1 MTMIRRRQLLAF
13 ASTMAV
19 AGPALAQSFP
29 ERPVRVVVP
38 FGPGGGT
45 DNLVRILE
53 PHLRAALDQP
63 VVIENRAGAGG
74 TIGADLVARAPA
86 DGYSVVV
93 VDSSFAI
100 NPSLFPQ
107 LPYDSARDFT
117 PVSLLATGPVI
128 LLAHPGAPMR
138 TLQELVTQAKAQPG
152 RFSYASGGNGAS
164 THLAGEL
171 LKLVAGIDLVHVP
184 YRGTGP
190 ATTDVVAGHV
200 PLMFNGISAAR
211 PHVDSGRLRA
221 LAVTGDRR
229 AAALPDVPTFA
240 EAGLPDVTA
249 STYRAAVRGLPYRGD
264 ASGCAGAAAQ
274 PGFRPDRRIGRS
286 LCHEPADRDREMG
299 RGGAARQR
307 QARLSHALRHRR
319 GAGVGARG
327 TARLPHHPLHAVPG
341 RWRDRRGGAA
351 T

>member
-1 MTMIRRRQLLAF
+1 
-13 ASTMAV
+13 MAV
-19 AGPALAQSFP
+19 ASPASAQSFP
-29 ERPVRVVVP
+29 ERSVRVVVP

-53 PHLRAALDQP
+53 PHLRAALGQP

-107 LPYDSARDFT
+107 LPYDSAKDFA

-138 TLQELVTQAKAQPG
+138 TLQDLVTQAKAQPG

-184 YRGTGP
+184 YRGTG
-190 ATTDVVAGHV
+190 
-200 PLMFNGISAAR
+200 ISAAR

-249 STYRAAVRGLPYRGD
+249 STYWGALAPAGVPAPIVARLSEAFRAAVTH
-264 ASGCAGAAAQ
+264 
-274 PGFRPDRRIGRS
+274 PDVQERLRS
-286 LCHEPADRDREMG
+286 LGFDPI
-299 RGGAARQR
+299 GGSAEAY
-307 QARLSHALRHRR
+307 ATNLRTETAKWAEVVRR
-319 GAGVGARG
+319 ASVK
-327 TARLPHHPLHAVPG
+327 L
-341 RWRDRRGGAA
+341 D
-351 T
+351 

>member
-1 MTMIRRRQLLAF
+1 MTTIHRRHLLTAATAMGF
-13 ASTMAV
+13 AGSAV
-19 AGPALAQSFP
+19 AQGFP
-29 ERPVRVVVP
+29 ERPVRIVVP

-53 PHLRAALDQP
+53 PHLRTALGQP
-63 VVIENRAGAGG
+63 VVIENRGGAGG
-74 TIGADLVARAPA
+74 TIGSDIVARSPA
-86 DGYSVVV
+86 DGYTVVV

-107 LPYDSARDFT
+107 LPYDSERDFG

-128 LLAHPGAPMR
+128 LLTHPGSPAR

-240 EAGLPDVTA
+240 EAGLPGVTA
-249 STYRAAVRGLPYRGD
+249 STYWGVLAPRGVPAPIVTRLSEAFRVAVRHPDVQERLQGLGFEAIGGSAADYAANLRSETTKWAD
-264 ASGCAGAAAQ
+264 VVRRASVKL
-274 PGFRPDRRIGRS
+274 D
-286 LCHEPADRDREMG
+286 
-299 RGGAARQR
+299 
-307 QARLSHALRHRR
+307 
-319 GAGVGARG
+319 
-327 TARLPHHPLHAVPG
+327 
-341 RWRDRRGGAA
+341 
-351 T
+351 

>member
-1 MTMIRRRQLLAF
+1 MPVIHRRHLLAA
-13 ASTMAV
+13 ASAMAL
-19 AGPALAQSFP
+19 ASPAVAQSFP

-45 DNLVRILE
+45 DNLVRMLE
-53 PHLRAALDQP
+53 PHLRAALGQP

-74 TIGADLVARAPA
+74 TIGVDIIARAPA

-107 LPYDSARDFT
+107 LPYDSAKDFT
-117 PVSLLATGPVI
+117 PISLLATGPVI
-128 LLAHPGAPMR
+128 LLAHPSSPAR
-138 TLQELVTQAKAQPG
+138 TLQELVTLAKAQPG

-171 LKLVAGIDLVHVP
+171 LKLVAGIDLLHVP

-221 LAVTGDRR
+221 LAVTGSQR

-240 EAGLPDVTA
+240 EAGLPEVTA
-249 STYRAAVRGLPYRGD
+249 STFWGALAP
-264 ASGCAGAAAQ
+264 AGV
-274 PGFRPDRRIGRS
+274 
-286 LCHEPADRDREMG
+286 PAPIV
-299 RGGAARQR
+299 
-307 QARLSHALRHRR
+307 ARLSEAFRIAVTHPSVQDRLRSLGFDPIGGSAEAYAENLRTETAKWAEVVRR
-319 GAGVGARG
+319 ASVK
-327 TARLPHHPLHAVPG
+327 L
-341 RWRDRRGGAA
+341 D
-351 T
+351 

>member
-1 MTMIRRRQLLAF
+1 MPMTNRRTLLAAASLMAF
-13 ASTMAV
+13 AR
-19 AGPALAQSFP
+19 PALAQGFP
-29 ERPVRVVVP
+29 ERPVRIVVP

-53 PHLRAALDQP
+53 PHLRASLGQP

-107 LPYDSARDFT
+107 LPYDSARDFA

-128 LLAHPGAPMR
+128 LLAHPGAPMQM
-138 TLQELVTQAKAQPG
+138 LQELVTQAKAQPG

-221 LAVTGDRR
+221 LAVTGTQR

-249 STYRAAVRGLPYRGD
+249 STYWGALAPRGV
-264 ASGCAGAAAQ
+264 
-274 PGFRPDRRIGRS
+274 
-286 LCHEPADRDREMG
+286 PAPIV
-299 RGGAARQR
+299 
-307 QARLSHALRHRR
+307 ARLAEAFRFAVTHPDVQERLRALGFDPIGGLADAYAENLRTETTKWADVVRR
-319 GAGVGARG
+319 AGVK
-327 TARLPHHPLHAVPG
+327 L
-341 RWRDRRGGAA
+341 D
-351 T
+351 

>member
-1 MTMIRRRQLLAF
+1 MIHRRTLLA
-13 ASTMAV
+13 ASSLMAL
-19 AGPALAQSFP
+19 AAPALAQGFP
-29 ERPVRVVVP
+29 ERPVRIVVP

-53 PHLRAALDQP
+53 PHLRASLGQP

-74 TIGADLVARAPA
+74 TIGADLVARSPA

-107 LPYDSARDFT
+107 LPYDSAKDFA

-221 LAVTGDRR
+221 LAVTGPQR

-249 STYRAAVRGLPYRGD
+249 STYWGALAP
-264 ASGCAGAAAQ
+264 AGV
-274 PGFRPDRRIGRS
+274 
-286 LCHEPADRDREMG
+286 PAPIV
-299 RGGAARQR
+299 
-307 QARLSHALRHRR
+307 ARLSEAFRVAVTHPDVQDRLRSLGFDPIGGPAASYAENLRTETAKWADVVRR
-319 GAGVGARG
+319 ASV
-327 TARLPHHPLHAVPG
+327 RL
-341 RWRDRRGGAA
+341 D
-351 T
+351 

>member
-1 MTMIRRRQLLAF
+1 MPMTNRRTLLTA
-13 ASTMAV
+13 ASLMAL
-19 AGPALAQSFP
+19 AIPALAQGFP
-29 ERPVRVVVP
+29 ERPVRIVVP

-53 PHLRAALDQP
+53 PHLRASLGQP

-74 TIGADLVARAPA
+74 TIGADLVARGPA

-221 LAVTGDRR
+221 LAVTGTQR

-249 STYRAAVRGLPYRGD
+249 STYWGTLAP
-264 ASGCAGAAAQ
+264 AGV
-274 PGFRPDRRIGRS
+274 
-286 LCHEPADRDREMG
+286 PAPIV
-299 RGGAARQR
+299 
-307 QARLSHALRHRR
+307 ARLSEAFRFAVTHPDVQERLRSLGFNPIGGPAEAYAENLRTETTKWAEVVRR
-319 GAGVGARG
+319 AGVK
-327 TARLPHHPLHAVPG
+327 L
-341 RWRDRRGGAA
+341 D
-351 T
+351 